1 MKREVS
7 IYTIAKEAKVSPA
20 TVSRVLSGGAN
31 VSEEKKRLVNDIMQK
46 YDYRPNAL
54 ARGLTKSKTET
65 IGIIVA
71 DCENPYYAKTISVCE
86 EECDKRGYLALIAST
101 RSRFD
106 LEPLYL
112 KRMIDMRVDAVILLG
127 GLTDS
132 REISA
137 EYLDLVGTIASKIPV
152 VSTGRLD
159 GVKAFRVSLNEIK
172 AAEVVMSHLLEMGH
186 RKIAFIGGDAGERS
200 TYDKRVRYRTMLR
213 ENGIDYRDDYVV
225 DSTYDID
232 GGYKAVNALLD
243 RLEPSDYP
251 TAIIAINDF
260 SAVGAMS
267 AIKEHNLRIPEEVAV
282 VGFDNTYM
290 AKALSIT
297 SVDYD
302 YQTFGEK
309 LTGTAIRAM
318 EEDTD
323 TIPPEQ
329 LISVRLKKRTSSTG
343 SEYHTKK

>member
-1 MKREVS
+1 MKRDVN
-7 IYTIAKEAKVSPA
+7 IYTIAQEAKVSPA

-31 VSEEKKRLVNDIMQK
+31 VSEEKTRVIRDIMQK

-71 DCENPYYAKTISVCE
+71 DCENPYYARMISTCE
-86 EECDKRGYLALIAST
+86 NECDRRGYLALIADT
-101 RSRFD
+101 RTKFE

-112 KRMIDMRVDAVILLG
+112 RRMIDMRVDAVILLG

-137 EYLDLVGTIASKIPV
+137 EYLDLVGTVATKIPV

-159 GVKAFRVSLNEIK
+159 GVNAFRVSLNEIK
-172 AAEVVMSHLLEMGH
+172 AAEVVLSHLLGLGH
-186 RKIAFIGGDAGERS
+186 RKIAFIGGNIGQRS

-213 ENGIDYRDDYVV
+213 ENGINYRDDYVIN
-225 DSTYDID
+225 STYDID
-232 GGYKAVNALLD
+232 GGYEAVNALLG
-243 RLEPSDYP
+243 RLKPYDYP

-267 AIKEHNLRIPEEVAV
+267 AISEHNLRVPDDIAI

-302 YQTFGEK
+302 YLMFGEK
-309 LTGTAIRAM
+309 LVGTAIEAM
-318 EEDTD
+318 TEDID
-323 TIPPEQ
+323 AIPPEQ
-329 LISVRLKKRTSSTG
+329 LISVSLKMRKSSIAR
-343 SEYHTKK
+343 E